1 MEWTERTIRSEHEL
15 WNSPWL
21 LLGAV
26 GLLSAE
32 WALRRKQ
39 GLP

>member
-1 MEWTERTIRSEHEL
+1 V

-21 LLGAV
+21 LAGFV